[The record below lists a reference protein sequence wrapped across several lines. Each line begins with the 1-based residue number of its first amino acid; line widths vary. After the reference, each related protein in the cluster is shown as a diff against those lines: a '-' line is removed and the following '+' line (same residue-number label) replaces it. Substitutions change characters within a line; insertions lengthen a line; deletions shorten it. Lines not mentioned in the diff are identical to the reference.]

1 MNGLRKKDLKIGDK
15 MEEIIKIITNMS
27 GKYST
32 TLIFDDFVKM
42 VAISLSNS
50 TDILHDKVW
59 KKRENQYKTIISK
72 YTKEE
77 IEDFVKIL
85 AILVNLFEEKI
96 HDYLGYIYMKCEMGN
111 SRTGQFFTP
120 FNLSELTAQ
129 LSIDNIETIKQTND
143 IITLNEPACGGG
155 GLILAYLKILK
166 DNNINYQKRVKIV
179 AQDLDFRSVYM
190 TYIQLSLIGARA
202 KIVQGDTLIETNVK
216 DKERVFYTPMWKG
229 LL

>member
-1 MNGLRKKDLKIGDK
+1 

-27 GKYST
+27 GKYSST
-32 TLIFDDFVKM
+32 FIFDDFVKM

-50 TDILHDKVW
+50 TDIIRDMVW

-77 IEDFVKIL
+77 FCNFVKIL
-85 AILVNLFEEKI
+85 AILVNLFDERI
-96 HDYLGYIYMKCEMGN
+96 YDYLGEIYMKCEMGN

-120 FNLSELTAQ
+120 FHLSELTAK
-129 LSIDNIETIKQTND
+129 LSIDDIEKLKKTDD
-143 IITLNEPACGGG
+143 IITLNEPTCGGG

-190 TYIQLSLIGARA
+190 TYVQLSLIGARA
-202 KIVQGDTLIETNVK
+202 KVVQGDTLANPNVK
-216 DKERVFYTPMWKG
+216 EKECIFYTPMWKG

>member
-1 MNGLRKKDLKIGDK
+1 
-15 MEEIIKIITNMS
+15 MEEIMKIITNMS
-27 GKYST
+27 GKYSAT
-32 TLIFDDFVKM
+32 FIFDDFVKM

-77 IEDFVKIL
+77 FENFVKIL
-85 AILVNLFEEKI
+85 GILVNLFEKEI
-96 HDYLGYIYMKCEMGN
+96 YDYLGEIYMKCEMGN

-120 FNLSELTAQ
+120 FHLSELTAK
-129 LSIDNIETIKQTND
+129 LSIDDIEKLKKTDD
-143 IITLNEPACGGG
+143 IITLNEPTCGGG

-190 TYIQLSLIGARA
+190 TYVQLSLIGARA
-202 KIVQGDTLIETNVK
+202 KVVQGDTLANPNVK
-216 DKERVFYTPMWKG
+216 EKECIFYTPMWKG

>member
-1 MNGLRKKDLKIGDK
+1 

-27 GKYST
+27 GKYSST
-32 TLIFDDFVKM
+32 FIFDDFVKM

-50 TDILHDKVW
+50 TDIIRDMVW

-77 IEDFVKIL
+77 LCNFVKIL
-85 AILVNLFEEKI
+85 AILVNLFDERI
-96 HDYLGYIYMKCEMGN
+96 YDYLGYIYMKCEMGN
-111 SRTGQFFTP
+111 SKTGQFFTP
-120 FNLSELTAQ
+120 FNLSELTAK
-129 LSIDNIETIKQTND
+129 LSTDDIEKIKQTD
-143 IITLNEPACGGG
+143 DVITLNEPACGGG

-190 TYIQLSLIGARA
+190 TYIQLSLVGARA
-202 KIVQGDTLIETNVK
+202 KIAQGDTLVEQNVNNR
-216 DKERVFYTPMWKG
+216 ECIFYTPMWKG

>member
-1 MNGLRKKDLKIGDK
+1 

-27 GKYST
+27 GKYAP

-50 TDILHDKVW
+50 TDIIRDMVW

-77 IEDFVKIL
+77 FCNFVKIL
-85 AILVNLFEEKI
+85 AILVNLFDERI
-96 HDYLGYIYMKCEMGN
+96 YDYLGEIYMKCEMGN

-120 FNLSELTAQ
+120 FHLSELTAK
-129 LSIDNIETIKQTND
+129 LSIDDIEKLKKTDD
-143 IITLNEPACGGG
+143 IITLNEPTCGGG

-190 TYIQLSLIGARA
+190 TYVQLSLIGARA
-202 KIVQGDTLIETNVK
+202 KVVQGDTLANPNVK
-216 DKERVFYTPMWKG
+216 EKECIFYTPMWKG

>member
-1 MNGLRKKDLKIGDK
+1 

-27 GKYST
+27 GKYAP

-50 TDILHDKVW
+50 TDIIHNKVW
-59 KKRENQYKTIISK
+59 ENRESQYKTIVSK

-77 IEDFVKIL
+77 FQNLVKIL
-85 AILVNLFEEKI
+85 TLLVNLFNERI
-96 HDYLGYIYMKCEMGN
+96 YDYLGYIYMKCEMGN

-120 FNLSELTAQ
+120 FNLSELTAK
-129 LSIDNIETIKQTND
+129 LSIDNIEKIKQTND

-166 DNNINYQKRVKIV
+166 DNNINYQKRVKII

-190 TYIQLSLIGARA
+190 TYIQLSLVGARA
-202 KIVQGDTLIETNVK
+202 KVVQGDTLTKPDIK
-216 DKERVFYTPMWKG
+216 DENCIFYTPMWKG

>member
-1 MNGLRKKDLKIGDK
+1 
-15 MEEIIKIITNMS
+15 MEEIVKIITSMS
-27 GKYST
+27 GKYAPS
-32 TLIFDDFVKM
+32 LIFEDFVKM

-50 TDILHDKVW
+50 TDIIHTKVW
-59 KKRENQYKTIISK
+59 ESRESQYKSIISK
-72 YTKEE
+72 YTDEE
-77 IEDFVKIL
+77 FNNFVKIL
-85 AILVNLFEEKI
+85 GILVNLFDEEI
-96 HDYLGYIYMKCEMGN
+96 YDYLGEIYMKCEMGN

-120 FNLSELTAQ
+120 FNLSELTAK
-129 LSIDNIETIKQTND
+129 LSIDNLEEIKQTDD
-143 IITLNEPACGGG
+143 IITLNEPTCGGG

-202 KIVQGDTLIETNVK
+202 KVVQGDTLAEPNVK
-216 DKERVFYTPMWKG
+216 DENYIFYTPMWKG